1 MNKKD
6 QYDIAIIGAGIV
18 GSALAYKLSS
28 YSVKTLLLE
37 RSEDVGGG
45 ATKANS
51 GIVHGG
57 YAAKQG
63 TLKSRLSLAGNI
75 QFDNLSEHLGFPFQ
89 RCGSYVLAF
98 NEDEEATL
106 SGIRENGRLNGVEG
120 LEIISGKE
128 LRSREQRIS
137 EEATAALYS
146 PGAGIVSPYEAAI
159 AMAETAVG
167 EGVDLFLHSEVQSL
181 EKGGNGFSIATSAG
195 EFRAS
200 VVINAAGVFSGE
212 ISRMFGEADVE
223 IIPKKGQYVVFQRG
237 ASRGLNSVIFQCP
250 TPASKGILVTP
261 TTWGN
266 LLVGPDAQEIGDP
279 LDRSTDYESIRHI
292 IRTGLRS
299 VPDINLKQAI
309 RTYSGVRPMPANRD
323 FIIRR
328 GLTEGSYQAAGIES
342 PGLTAAPAIAD
353 MLIEMLKEDGVIGTG
368 ESSQPEGRKTI
379 TMPAPLQPFQEI
391 KEQVNYDPGNPRRIV
406 CRCEQVREATIMDAL
421 SRPIPVDSMDAV
433 KRRTRAG
440 MGGCQGAF
448 CGPRVTKILEEHLE
462 KTRREE
468 NQRAGNPRTEPLSA
482 HKSDPELLKQI
493 RNMDS

>member
-6 QYDIAIIGAGIV
+6 QYDIAIIGAGIA
-18 GSALAYKLSS
+18 GTALAYKLSS
-28 YSVKTLLLE
+28 YSVKILLLE

-57 YAAKQG
+57 YAAKHG

-75 QFDNLSEHLGFPFQ
+75 QFDDLSEQLGFPFN

-98 NEDEEATL
+98 NEEEEETL
-106 SGIRENGRLNGVEG
+106 SQIRNNGRLNGVEG
-120 LEIISGKE
+120 LEIITGKE
-128 LRSREQRIS
+128 LRRREHRIS

-159 AMAETAVG
+159 AFAETAVK
-167 EGVDLFLHSEVQSL
+167 EGTDLFLHSEVQNI
-181 EKGGNGFSIATSAG
+181 EQTGDGFSIATAAG
-195 EFRAS
+195 QFKAS

-212 ISRMFGEADVE
+212 ISRMFGEEDVE

-266 LLVGPDAQEIGDP
+266 LLVGPDAQEIDDP
-279 LDRSTDYESIRHI
+279 LDRSTDFESIRHI

-299 VPDINLKQAI
+299 VPDINLNQAI
-309 RTYSGVRPMPANRD
+309 RTYSGIRPMPANRD

-328 GLTEGSYQAAGIES
+328 GAVPGSYQAAGIES

-353 MLIEMLKEDGVIGTG
+353 MLIEMLKEDGVISARA
-368 ESSQPEGRKTI
+368 SSPPEPREPI
-379 TMPAPLQPFQEI
+379 TMPGPLQPFQDI
-391 KEQVNYDPGNPRRIV
+391 KEQVNYDPGNPQRIV

-448 CGPRVTKILEEHLE
+448 CGPRVKNILEEHLE
-462 KTRREE
+462 A
-468 NQRAGNPRTEPLSA
+468 NHSAAGEPISA

-493 RNMDS
+493 RKMNS